1 MHSTFKKGTIAQLV
15 QSICLTSRGSAVRT
29 RVLPQEEVIS
39 LKADGLFYIM
49 AYTYI
54 LYSPSLDS
62 YYVGHTELDPAAR
75 LTAHFKDHKGFTGKV
90 KDWKIVFE
98 KAFDSKVEAYA
109 FERQIKG
116 WKSRR
121 AIQNLIRGV

>member
-1 MHSTFKKGTIAQLV
+1 MPYKQRV
-15 QSICLTSRGSAVRT
+15 RGSNPCTPT
-29 RVLPQEEVIS
+29 RRGHQS
-39 LKADGLFYIM
+39 KTDGLFYIM
-49 AYTYI
+49 AYTYF

-98 KAFDSKVEAYA
+98 KAFHSKVEAYA